1 MPAKSKAQQ
10 QFMGIV
16 HAMQKGQLPVKGD
29 AGQIAKSI
37 KKKDA
42 EAFASTKH
50 KGLPKKVKK
59 EDTMIS
65 LKNLMQENSEEKA
78 FDKLNS
84 KQKREVIEAVSNFNK
99 FSETIYRNNE
109 TKSMIESI
117 KTLSEMAGRLAIQ
130 EAGDWFDS
138 VTVKKDVKEINNS
151 TKVFE
156 KTANEIATLQQ
167 RLESVYEDMGN
178 KLGRYYKINEAM
190 DAVGKE
196 DDDIDNDGD
205 SDESDDYLK
214 NRRATVAKAIKDEA
228 LDPVGKEDGD
238 IDNDGDEDSSD
249 DYLKKRRAAISKAV
263 KSESISLKALVKEGF
278 ATWKMSFAD
287 MTLSGVQLKKE
298 KVYTVKARSTVEA
311 IKKAAKMAGVGKDWL
326 ATQTHKLVKVG

>member
-1 MPAKSKAQQ
+1 
-10 QFMGIV
+10 
-16 HAMQKGQLPVKGD
+16 
-29 AGQIAKSI
+29 
-37 KKKDA
+37 
-42 EAFASTKH
+42 
-50 KGLPKKVKK
+50 
-59 EDTMIS
+59 
-65 LKNLMQENSEEKA
+65 
-78 FDKLNS
+78 
-84 KQKREVIEAVSNFNK
+84 
-99 FSETIYRNNE
+99 
-109 TKSMIESI
+109 
-117 KTLSEMAGRLAIQ
+117 
-130 EAGDWFDS
+130 
-138 VTVKKDVKEINNS
+138 
-151 TKVFE
+151 
-156 KTANEIATLQQ
+156 
-167 RLESVYEDMGN
+167 
-178 KLGRYYKINEAM
+178 M

-326 ATQTHKLVKVG
+326 ATQTHKLEKVG